1 MENTKSLEGIKTF
14 NQLNFVA
21 CLALHQHRRDC
32 AIGLTHVTATTRSLL
47 WHYNVKQRELLT
59 QVARASFKVG
69 AIQQIDKR
77 MAEIM
82 AEAQEAP
89 IDRKRELLKE
99 AAQLHEQAKKLRKI
113 G

>member
-1 MENTKSLEGIKTF
+1 MNPINLT
-14 NQLNFVA
+14 A

-32 AIGLTHVTATTRSLL
+32 AIGLSHVTGRVRGLL
-47 WHYNVKQRELLT
+47 WYYNLKQRELLT
-59 QVARASFKVG
+59 QVAKASFKVG

-89 IDRKRELLKE
+89 IERKRELLKE
-99 AAQLHEQAKKLRKI
+99 AVELQKQAKRLRKI